1 MALLSPNRSAAD
13 KEANGTNGTRD
24 VHNGVFFEALRTARS
39 AIQAAP
45 TLPAAQLLANQAN
58 VDVGLPIAT
67 RSTITSTVLAASAA
81 ITSSAAA
88 AAGAL
93 DFRFPI
99 GMSTELCWN
108 RWHNA
113 PNALRDITPRFFA
126 SSSLSREEVGREL
139 AKRRKI
145 KGVMEILQGQTTDLT
160 VDLDPSY
167 VWKRCWE
174 RCMNLFG
181 LDEKRARAWALST
194 LYDTLTKQPER
205 MIEARASPPITPP

>member
-1 MALLSPNRSAAD
+1 VAVR
-13 KEANGTNGTRD
+13 
-24 VHNGVFFEALRTARS
+24 
-39 AIQAAP
+39 
-45 TLPAAQLLANQAN
+45 LP
-58 VDVGLPIAT
+58 VAT
-67 RSTITSTVLAASAA
+67 RSIIQSTVFVSR
-81 ITSSAAA
+81 ISAAA
-88 AAGAL
+88 ASAGTKASAIAAATAL

-99 GMSTELCWN
+99 GMATELCWN

-113 PNALRDITPRFFA
+113 PHALRDITPKIFA
-126 SSSLSREEVGREL
+126 SSSPLSREEVGREL
-139 AKRRKI
+139 ARRRKI

-174 RCMNLFG
+174 RCMNMFG
-181 LDEKRARAWALST
+181 LDEKRAGAWALST